1 MAHTVANTSFS
12 LAPSRTALVFLFL
25 LALNLSAESVWAQ
38 NTRPTQK
45 AGSTRTVRKKAPP
58 PVTTTRHHFKLGLAL
73 WGETIELLAADGRRE
88 NVDVKY
94 SGASLGYELSHQWVS
109 WGVWAELQA
118 MILQAQAASEGSS
131 ITYNDSSKTNLPFIA
146 DAGFSYYP
154 HKNVSLSLGAGVL
167 FHSLSLEPP
176 SSVLTTYEFKYS
188 TPIKFL
194 YALKLNWFMSNNWTF
209 EQKIM
214 AFSNSQLD
222 TGWNVSFNYAF

>member
-1 MAHTVANTSFS
+1 MAHTVANTSFT
-12 LAPSRTALVFLFL
+12 LAVKARTAFLIFL
-25 LALNLSAESVWAQ
+25 IFSLTAEPLWAQ
-38 NTRPTQK
+38 KTRSAQRT
-45 AGSTRTVRKKAPP
+45 GSTRTVRKKPPAP
-58 PVTTTRHHFKLGLAL
+58 TATTRHHFKLGLAL

-88 NVDVKY
+88 DVDVKY
-94 SGASLGYELSHQWVS
+94 SGASLGYELSRQWVS
-109 WGVWAELQA
+109 WGLWAELQA
-118 MILQAQAASEGSS
+118 MILQGQAASAGNS

-188 TPIKFL
+188 SPIKFL
-194 YALKLNWFMSNNWTF
+194 YALKLNWFMNNNWTF

-214 AFSNSQLD
+214 AFANSQLD